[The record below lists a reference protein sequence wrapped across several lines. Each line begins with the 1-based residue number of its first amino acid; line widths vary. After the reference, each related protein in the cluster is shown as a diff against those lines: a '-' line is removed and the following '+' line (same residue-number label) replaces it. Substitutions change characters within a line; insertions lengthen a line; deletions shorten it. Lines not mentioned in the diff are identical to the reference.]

1 MSQYK
6 LLVRDKAPNLTEK
19 NSNNKLEE
27 TNPNND
33 KKLENNGWSIKKTGR
48 HKAINSTKR
57 WVFLVVEKKLVN
69 MFALP
74 YFCVLKIVFMKAF
87 FEAIAFLFEEIL
99 FLPLEALRTLE
110 LSSWVLA
117 NVINWGFLIVGM
129 VAGVYWVLQLK
140 KFNDNGEEDKDPSA
154 HSFL

>member
-6 LLVRDKAPNLTEK
+6 PLACEEAPNLIDK
-19 NSNNKLEE
+19 NSNNRAEE
-27 TNPNND
+27 AKPNND
-33 KKLENNGWSIKKTGR
+33 KKLENNGWTIKKIGR
-48 HKAINSTKR
+48 HKTANNTRR
-57 WVFLVVEKKLVN
+57 WVFLVLEKKLVN

-110 LSSWVLA
+110 LSSWFLA
-117 NVINWGFLIVGM
+117 NIINWGFLIVGM

>member
-6 LLVRDKAPNLTEK
+6 PLVREEAPNFTEK
-19 NSNNKLEE
+19 NSNNKLAE
-27 TNPNND
+27 TNPNSV
-33 KKLENNGWSIKKTGR
+33 KKLENKGWSIKKIGR
-48 HKAINSTKR
+48 HIIANRTNR
-57 WVFLVVEKKLVN
+57 WVFFVVEKKLVN

-110 LSSWVLA
+110 LSSWFLA
-117 NVINWGFLIVGM
+117 NIINWGFLIVGM

-140 KFNDNGEEDKDPSA
+140 KFNDSGEEDKDPSA

>member
-6 LLVRDKAPNLTEK
+6 PLVRDKARNLTEK
-19 NSNNKLEE
+19 NSNNKAEE

-33 KKLENNGWSIKKTGR
+33 KKLENNGWSIKKAGR
-48 HKAINSTKR
+48 HITANRTKR

-140 KFNDNGEEDKDPSA
+140 KFNDSGEEDKDPSA